1 MNNFRLSVYDVVIL
15 IIFFSSITL
24 DVFWNF
30 LISIFDII
38 LFSNHFS
45 NPYNFAKFLTSNT
58 MTICDIVW
66 LNKILFLIAGIV
78 PSLILYVVL
87 KNIDIPSWVNIILS
101 IVLYYGVLQLFS
113 SVWFWILLFI
123 VLLSYITYRL
133 IIYFKN
139 KKAKNET
146 KIQ

>member
-1 MNNFRLSVYDVVIL
+1 MKNFRLSVYDIVIL

-38 LFSNHFS
+38 LFSNHFA

-58 MTICDIVW
+58 ITICDIIW

-78 PSLILYVVL
+78 PSLILYIVL
-87 KNIDIPSWVNIILS
+87 KNTDVPNWLNIILI

-113 SVWFWILLFI
+113 AVGFWIVLGVVFI
-123 VLLSYITYRL
+123 SYIIYKL
-133 IIYFKN
+133 INYFIY
-139 KKAKNET
+139 KKVKNEK

>member
-1 MNNFRLSVYDVVIL
+1 MAEIEKDDSPYYCSVKGLIVNDKQVLLATTFETIVGVAIIALTLGLSAIVYI
-15 IIFFSSITL
+15 
-24 DVFWNF
+24 
-30 LISIFDII
+30 
-38 LFSNHFS
+38 
-45 NPYNFAKFLTSNT
+45 
-58 MTICDIVW
+58 
-66 LNKILFLIAGIV
+66 
-78 PSLILYVVL
+78 VL
-87 KNIDIPSWVNIILS
+87 KNTDVPNWLNIILS

-113 SVWFWILLFI
+113 AVWFWILLFI

>member
-1 MNNFRLSVYDVVIL
+1 MKNFRLSVYDIVIL

-38 LFSNHFS
+38 LFSNHFA

-78 PSLILYVVL
+78 PSLILYIVL
-87 KNIDIPSWVNIILS
+87 KNIDVPSWVNIILS

-113 SVWFWILLFI
+113 AVWFWILLFI
-123 VLLSYITYRL
+123 VLLMYITYRL

-139 KKAKNET
+139 KKAKHET

>member
-1 MNNFRLSVYDVVIL
+1 MKNFRLSVYDFGIL

-30 LISIFDII
+30 LISIFDTI
-38 LFSNHFS
+38 LFSNHFA

-87 KNIDIPSWVNIILS
+87 KNIDVPSWVNIILS

-113 SVWFWILLFI
+113 AVWFWILLFI

>member
-1 MNNFRLSVYDVVIL
+1 MKNFRLSVYDIVIL

-38 LFSNHFS
+38 LFSNHFA

-78 PSLILYVVL
+78 PSLILYIVL
-87 KNIDIPSWVNIILS
+87 KNTDVPNWLNIILN

-113 SVWFWILLFI
+113 AVWFWILLFI

>member
-1 MNNFRLSVYDVVIL
+1 MKNFRLSVYDVVIL

-30 LISIFDII
+30 LISIFDTI
-38 LFSNHFS
+38 LFSNHFA

-58 MTICDIVW
+58 ITICDIVW

-87 KNIDIPSWVNIILS
+87 KNIDVPSWVNIILS

-113 SVWFWILLFI
+113 AVWFWILLFI

-133 IIYFKN
+133 IIYFFCR
-139 KKAKNET
+139 
-146 KIQ
+146 

>member
-1 MNNFRLSVYDVVIL
+1 MKNFRLSVYDIVIL

-38 LFSNHFS
+38 LFSNHFA

-78 PSLILYVVL
+78 PSLILYIVL
-87 KNIDIPSWVNIILS
+87 KNTDVPNWLNIILN

-113 SVWFWILLFI
+113 AIWFWILLFI
-123 VLLSYITYRL
+123 VLLIYIIYRL

-139 KKAKNET
+139 KKAKPET

>member
-1 MNNFRLSVYDVVIL
+1 MKNFRLSVYDIVIL

-30 LISIFDII
+30 LISIFDTI
-38 LFSNHFS
+38 LFSNHFA

-87 KNIDIPSWVNIILS
+87 KNIDVPSWVNIILS

-113 SVWFWILLFI
+113 AVWFWILLFI

>member
-1 MNNFRLSVYDVVIL
+1 MKNFRLSVYDIVIL

-38 LFSNHFS
+38 LFSNHFA

-58 MTICDIVW
+58 MTICDVVW

-78 PSLILYVVL
+78 PSLILYIVL
-87 KNIDIPSWVNIILS
+87 KNTDVPNWLNIILN

-113 SVWFWILLFI
+113 AVWFWILLGVVFI
-123 VLLSYITYRL
+123 SYIIYKL
-133 IIYFKN
+133 INYYIY
-139 KKAKNET
+139 KKVKNEK

>member
-1 MNNFRLSVYDVVIL
+1 MKNFRLSVYDFGIL

-30 LISIFDII
+30 LISIFDTI
-38 LFSNHFS
+38 LFSNHFA

-87 KNIDIPSWVNIILS
+87 KNIDVPSWVNIILS
-101 IVLYYGVLQLFS
+101 IVLYYGVLN
-113 SVWFWILLFI
+113 
-123 VLLSYITYRL
+123 
-133 IIYFKN
+133 YFR
-139 KKAKNET
+139 
-146 KIQ
+146 QYGFGFYCL

>member
-1 MNNFRLSVYDVVIL
+1 MKNFRLSVYDVVIL

-24 DVFWNF
+24 DVFWDC
-30 LISIFDII
+30 LISIFDTI
-38 LFSNHFS
+38 LFVNHFA

-58 MTICDIVW
+58 ITICDIVW

-87 KNIDIPSWVNIILS
+87 KNIDVPSWVNIILS

-113 SVWFWILLFI
+113 AVWFWILLFI

>member
-30 LISIFDII
+30 LISIFDTI
-38 LFSNHFS
+38 LFSNHFA

-58 MTICDIVW
+58 ITICDIIW

-87 KNIDIPSWVNIILS
+87 KNIDVPSWVNIILS

-113 SVWFWILLFI
+113 AVWFWILLFI

-139 KKAKNET
+139 KKDKNET

>member
-1 MNNFRLSVYDVVIL
+1 MKNFRLSVYDVVIL

-30 LISIFDII
+30 LISIFDTI
-38 LFSNHFS
+38 LFSNHFA

-58 MTICDIVW
+58 ITICDIVW

-87 KNIDIPSWVNIILS
+87 KNIDVPSWVNIILS

-113 SVWFWILLFI
+113 AVWLWILLFI

-139 KKAKNET
+139 RKAKNET
-146 KIQ
+146 KIP

>member
-1 MNNFRLSVYDVVIL
+1 MKNFRLSVYDIVIL

-38 LFSNHFS
+38 LFSNHFA

-58 MTICDIVW
+58 MTMCDIVW

-78 PSLILYVVL
+78 PSLILYIVL
-87 KNIDIPSWVNIILS
+87 KNTDVPNWLNIILN

-113 SVWFWILLFI
+113 AVWFWILLGVVFI
-123 VLLSYITYRL
+123 SYIIYKL
-133 IIYFKN
+133 INYFKY
-139 KKAKNET
+139 KKVKNEK

>member
-1 MNNFRLSVYDVVIL
+1 MKNFRLSVYDVVIL

-38 LFSNHFS
+38 LFSNHFA

-87 KNIDIPSWVNIILS
+87 KNIDVPSWVNIILS

-113 SVWFWILLFI
+113 AVWFWILLFI

>member
-1 MNNFRLSVYDVVIL
+1 MKKLNLSIYEIVIL
-15 IIFFSSITL
+15 ILFFSSITL
-24 DVFWNF
+24 DVFWDF

-38 LFSNHFS
+38 LFCNHFA

-66 LNKILFLIAGIV
+66 LNKILFLIAGII
-78 PSLILYVVL
+78 PSLVLYVVL
-87 KNIDIPSWVNIILS
+87 KNITVPSWLNIILS
-101 IVLYYGVLQLFS
+101 IVLYYVVLQLFS
-113 SVWFWILLFI
+113 AVWFWILLFI
-123 VLLSYITYRL
+123 VLLLYITYRL
-133 IIYFKN
+133 IIYLKN

>member
-1 MNNFRLSVYDVVIL
+1 MKNFRLSVYDVVIL

-30 LISIFDII
+30 LISIFDTI
-38 LFSNHFS
+38 LFSNHFA

-58 MTICDIVW
+58 ITICDIVW

-87 KNIDIPSWVNIILS
+87 KNIDVPSWVNIILS

-113 SVWFWILLFI
+113 AVWFWILLFI

>member
-1 MNNFRLSVYDVVIL
+1 MKKFGLSIYEIAIL
-15 IIFFSSITL
+15 ILFFSSITL

-38 LFSNHFS
+38 LFSNHFA

-58 MTICDIVW
+58 MIICDIVW

-87 KNIDIPSWVNIILS
+87 KNIDVPSWVNIILS

-113 SVWFWILLFI
+113 AVWFWILLLI

>member
-1 MNNFRLSVYDVVIL
+1 MKNFRLSVYDIVIL

-38 LFSNHFS
+38 LFSNHFA

-78 PSLILYVVL
+78 PSLILYIVL
-87 KNIDIPSWVNIILS
+87 KNTDVPNWLNIILN

-113 SVWFWILLFI
+113 AVWFWILLFI
-123 VLLSYITYRL
+123 VLLMYIIYRL

-139 KKAKNET
+139 KKAKHET